1 MLLRPYRVLI
11 RFIPLFAVLIAA
23 SQVTAQ
29 QKAPIPP
36 ASPKSEDRD
45 TSASKPLATGES
57 TQSPP
62 AESAASNSS
71 GPPWVE
77 LSDFAMRQEGLGSV
91 FSVNYRLVEG
101 TPEPGAQYVWIVAQP
116 LGVVVRYIDEPV
128 NLGRKQGSL
137 EMRAASFVMGMGSVQ
152 TYVAKRLPSSRRIPF
167 GNEEFEKISEV
178 VTLGQASRPA
188 QRLRLRRD
196 ASQPGSRGSLGPA

>member
-101 TPEPGAQYVWIVAQP
+101 TPEPGDNTSGLWLNLSALLCATSMNLSILAGSKGRWKCEP
-116 LGVVVRYIDEPV
+116 LVSSWGWATYRLTWRRGCRHPGEYP
-128 NLGRKQGSL
+128 L
-137 EMRAASFVMGMGSVQ
+137 EMR
-152 TYVAKRLPSSRRIPF
+152 SSRR
-167 GNEEFEKISEV
+167 
-178 VTLGQASRPA
+178 SR
-188 QRLRLRRD
+188 R
-196 ASQPGSRGSLGPA
+196 